1 MRDQRYHTPARSSY
15 RVIYLWLLLPDKFD
29 LQTQATRMIDLFFDQ
44 LPAVYL
50 TDWENALAGQF

>member
-1 MRDQRYHTPARSSY
+1 MTSVITHLHVQVTG
-15 RVIYLWLLLPDKFD
+15 VIYLWLLLPDKFD